1 MKFIKDWGTIVAV
14 IIAIIAGAVKFG
26 KLEERASTEAFDKKK
41 IELIELLDSKKNDI
55 LKESLSVLPVGTIVA
70 SVLKPEDFI
79 SSSMHGIWLP
89 ADGRDNPKHSN
100 FPQKVLPDLRGM
112 FLRGWNEF
120 NNFKGARNDDFGDLG
135 KRNNLGYQQDST
147 KLPNTPFKTDIEPAK
162 TLSHSVAYTHP
173 QGGAFARGGQPPYF
187 TINTTIPNHDHTV
200 DSGGDEETRPKN
212 IAVYFYI
219 KIK

>member
-1 MKFIKDWGTIVAV
+1 MKFLKDWAPIVAV

-26 KLEERASTEAFDKKK
+26 KLEERVSTEEFDKKK
-41 IELIELLDSKKNDI
+41 RELIELIDTEKNDI
-55 LKESLSVLPVGTIVA
+55 LKDSLSALPVGTIVA

-79 SSSMHGIWLP
+79 SSSMQGIWLP
-89 ADGRDNPKHSN
+89 ADGRDTPKGSN

-120 NNFKGARNDDFGDLG
+120 NNFKGPRDGDFADLG
-135 KRNNLGYQQDST
+135 KRNKLGYQKDTT

-173 QGGAFARGGQPPYF
+173 QGGAFAKGGQPPYF
-187 TINTTIPNHDHTV
+187 TITTTVPKHDHTV
-200 DSGGDEETRPKN
+200 ISGGDVETRPKN